1 MNQGNTVPGAV
12 QAQTRQHA
20 QQFAAIEAIAGGRFA
35 EAHRLIL
42 DLLAAD
48 AEAALVS
55 GRCRYCGCSD
65 DHACGIAV
73 NDDGGAIVV
82 RCSWYDDD
90 RTVCSKLSCIARFE
104 HEEGG
109 EHVIAP
115 ASRIVV
121 P

>member
-1 MNQGNTVPGAV
+1 MTEGNTLRAGV
-12 QAQTRQHA
+12 QAQTRQSA

-35 EAHRLIL
+35 EAHRLVL

-48 AEAALVS
+48 AEPSLVP
-55 GRCRYCGCSD
+55 GTCRYCGCCD
-65 DHACGIAV
+65 ERACGIAV

-82 RCSWYDDD
+82 RCSWWDEAH
-90 RTVCSKLSCIARFE
+90 TVCSKLSCIARFT

-109 EHVIAP
+109 GHVLEP
-115 ASRIVV
+115 ASRIVR